1 MSNQDNSNI
10 AIFSNNLP
18 FNPKR
23 GSCMYLEPQ
32 SGANQVNN
40 YINNNYSSVV
50 ELFGENRPFVYLP
63 DIVRHQDAILHY
75 NYPWPDASRAERT
88 NVHVQNMYREILS
101 YCTSG
106 IELFQTPVIMRY
118 NYWRDYCFYFSVFP
132 LYYEDDNQFVNQ
144 IKEIV
149 SAPVLSS
156 GVRASSITDVTSR
169 RRIEQDVDLEWVYA
183 QANDIN
189 ERIKQLQMS
198 GVSSYVIRKLIVL
211 PEPKLSRL
219 RITKDFQIILTD
231 YDNLQISMP
240 TLSKVVFFF
249 FLRHPEGVRLK
260 RLVEHKDELLQIYY
274 RLSNREDIDK
284 LEKSIDDL
292 VDPTNNSINEKCSR
306 IRAAFVN
313 NFTDDLAKHYY
324 IIGDSSTPK
333 YINLDRSLVED
344 ESGTLKE

>member
-10 AIFSNNLP
+10 AIFSNDLP
-18 FNPKR
+18 FTPEW
-23 GSCMYLEPQ
+23 GCCIYLEPQ

-40 YINNNYSSVV
+40 YINNNYCFIVD
-50 ELFGENRPFVYLP
+50 LFGENRPFVYLP
-63 DIVRHQDAILHY
+63 DIVRRQNAIFSY
-75 NYPWPDASRAERT
+75 FCPWPEASRAERT
-88 NVHVQNMYREILS
+88 NVHVQNLYREILS

-118 NYWRDYCFYFSVFP
+118 NWRRDYSFYFSVFP
-132 LYYEDDNQFVNQ
+132 LHYEDDYQF
-144 IKEIV
+144 ISLLKEIV
-149 SAPVLSS
+149 STPVPDT
-156 GVRASSITDVTSR
+156 GVRYSVITDTEG
-169 RRIEQDVDLEWVYA
+169 RRIERDVDLEWVYA
-183 QANDIN
+183 KANDIN
-189 ERIKQLQMS
+189 EQIRQLQMS

-292 VDPTNNSINEKCSR
+292 VDSTNNSINEKCSR

-344 ESGTLKE
+344 ESGILKQ